1 MLEDA
6 KIIEL
11 FFARSE
17 FAIKELDTKYGKVCY
32 GIAYNPPYNLIQTH
46 CNVYKFVCST
56 KLIHRFLHEKYA
68 LMRVLLFF
76 IANASQLGTHF
87 VLWCVAYN

>member
-68 LMRVLLFF
+68 LMRVLLIFH
-76 IANASQLGTHF
+76 G
-87 VLWCVAYN
+87 

>member
-1 MLEDA
+1 MLGIS
-6 KIIEL
+6 KTIKLL
-11 FFARSE
+11 FDHSAFSVRE
-17 FAIKELDTKYGKVCY
+17 RGIKCGQTCY
-32 GIAYNPPYNLIQTH
+32 KAACNPPYNLIQTH